1 MADLYDRI
9 EELAKEKGFRNM
21 TQLCAHAGVPRATMT
36 ELKKGRSQ
44 GLSMTNAQKLATAL
58 GISLDAVYGQGDP
71 RRVSDEDIK
80 FALFGGDGPITDE
93 MYEEV
98 RRFAAYV
105 KEREQKKE

>member
-44 GLSMTNAQKLATAL
+44 GLSMTNAQKLATARAL
-58 GISLDAVYGQGDP
+58 GVKVVLVKRPEDAGM
-71 RRVSDEDIK
+71 
-80 FALFGGDGPITDE
+80 T
-93 MYEEV
+93 MEELL
-98 RRFAAYV
+98 
-105 KEREQKKE
+105 KEAEGWRKKR